1 SKEHIILL
9 SISRRSLSSS
19 IDPQDRSA
27 SSSSIVRGLVVI
39 CHSLATTPPPSI
51 ARQRRLS
58 LHSNTI
64 TDAMMNKLLLSF
76 LLAIPHAY
84 SFSPSLPSMH
94 STFTATSV
102 ARGVILEGREIEGTL
117 TPTNNFVLVK
127 VAKAVEQTTGGI
139 LLTGSAKIKKT
150 EGLVISTGPGRTHSD
165 SGILL
170 PMPVTPGESV
180 VYGKYD
186 GTEIDY
192 DGEKHALI
200 RDEDILVKW
209 KGEQLTQESA
219 EVVRDN
225 VLVRVTDNKE
235 EETTSGLVIASTAK
249 KGSKPST
256 GEVIKVG
263 PGRMASNGEIIKVD
277 IQEGDMV
284 KFRDFAGNEVMIGD
298 EEFAV
303 VRMGDVLAKF

>member
-1 SKEHIILL
+1 
-9 SISRRSLSSS
+9 
-19 IDPQDRSA
+19 
-27 SSSSIVRGLVVI
+27 
-39 CHSLATTPPPSI
+39 
-51 ARQRRLS
+51 
-58 LHSNTI
+58 
-64 TDAMMNKLLLSF
+64 MNKLLLSV
-76 LLAIPHAY
+76 LLALPLVD
-84 SFSPSLPSMH
+84 SFSPIVPCIH
-94 STFTATSV
+94 SAAAASSV
-102 ARGVILEGREIEGTL
+102 ARGAILEGREIEGTL

-150 EGLVISTGPGRTHSD
+150 EGLVISTGPGRTHSE
-165 SGILL
+165 SGILF
-170 PMPVTPGESV
+170 PMPVAPGESV

-186 GTEIDY
+186 GTEIEY

-200 RDEDILVKW
+200 RDDDILVKW

-225 VLVRVTDNKE
+225 VLVKVTDSKE
-235 EETTSGLVIASTAK
+235 EETSSGLVIASSAK

>member
-1 SKEHIILL
+1 MK
-9 SISRRSLSSS
+9 
-19 IDPQDRSA
+19 SA
-27 SSSSIVRGLVVI
+27 
-39 CHSLATTPPPSI
+39 A
-51 ARQRRLS
+51 A
-58 LHSNTI
+58 
-64 TDAMMNKLLLSF
+64 
-76 LLAIPHAY
+76 
-84 SFSPSLPSMH
+84 
-94 STFTATSV
+94 ATSV
-102 ARGVILEGREIEGTL
+102 ARGAILEGREIEGTL

-127 VAKAVEQTTGGI
+127 VAETVEQTTGGI

-150 EGLVISTGPGRTHSD
+150 EGLVISTGPGRTHSE
-165 SGILL
+165 SGILF

-200 RDEDILVKW
+200 RDDDILVKW

-225 VLVRVTDNKE
+225 VLVKVTDNKE
-235 EETTSGLVIASTAK
+235 EETTSGLVIASSSK

-263 PGRMASNGEIIKVD
+263 PGRMANNGEIIKAD

-298 EEFAV
+298 NEFAV

>member
-1 SKEHIILL
+1 
-9 SISRRSLSSS
+9 
-19 IDPQDRSA
+19 
-27 SSSSIVRGLVVI
+27 
-39 CHSLATTPPPSI
+39 
-51 ARQRRLS
+51 
-58 LHSNTI
+58 
-64 TDAMMNKLLLSF
+64 MMNKLLLSVI
-76 LLAIPHAY
+76 LAIPHAD
-84 SFSPSLPSMH
+84 SFSPCLPSMH
-94 STFTATSV
+94 SAVTATSV
-102 ARGVILEGREIEGTL
+102 ARGAILEGREIEGTL

-150 EGLVISTGPGRTHSD
+150 EGLVISTGPGRTHSE
-165 SGILL
+165 SGILF
-170 PMPVTPGESV
+170 PMPVAPGESV

-200 RDEDILVKW
+200 RDDDILVKW

-225 VLVRVTDNKE
+225 VLVRVTDSKE
-235 EETTSGLVIASTAK
+235 EETTSGLVIASSSK

-256 GEVIKVG
+256 GEVVKVG

-298 EEFAV
+298 DEFAV